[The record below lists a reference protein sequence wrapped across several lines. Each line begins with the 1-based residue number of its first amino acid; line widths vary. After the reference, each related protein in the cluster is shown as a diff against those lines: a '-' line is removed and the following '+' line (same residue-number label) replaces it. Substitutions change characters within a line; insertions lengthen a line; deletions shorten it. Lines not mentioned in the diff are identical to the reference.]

1 MLWSCSTDVGVG
13 GSDPESVDVGLS
25 SSTSIELA
33 DDPELYRVSGGRADA
48 AVAAAATAAAA
59 AFADEEMRR
68 RGGVGGGRRRSMIGS

>member
-48 AVAAAATAAAA
+48 AAAATAAAA